1 MTKPKG
7 KTPSLLAQST
17 GKPVAHI
24 CQRRTTCKR
33 CHNSIISG
41 AKCFK
46 IPKLNSG
53 FSTPVIY
60 CLDCFRLIIEQTKT
74 DLLELEKLL

>member
-7 KTPSLLAQST
+7 KTPSLLTQST
-17 GKPVAHI
+17 GKPVVHI

-33 CHNSIISG
+33 CCNSIISG
-41 AKCFK
+41 EKCFK

-60 CLDCFRLIIEQTKT
+60 CLDCFRLIIVQTKT
-74 DLLELEKLL
+74 DLSALEKLL